1 MNWMICYDYGKNG
14 NHVFSDMI
22 ENKDTAVDALKAYQE
37 KYNDNEARI
46 VAVVPVDKDI
56 FKAYYDVNDDEK
68 FNRGQ
73 DEVKKMRNAIAHSVG
88 SYEKK
93 ITNCLQINQSAL

>member
-1 MNWMICYDYGKNG
+1 MNWMICYDYGKDG

-22 ENKDTAVDALKAYQE
+22 ENKDTAVDALKAYQD
-37 KYNDNEARI
+37 KYDDSEARI

-56 FKAYYDVNDDEK
+56 FKDYYDVNDDEK

-73 DEVKKMRNAIAHSVG
+73 DEVKKMRNAIAHTIG

-93 ITNCLQINQSAL
+93 IK

>member
-1 MNWMICYDYGKNG
+1 MNWMICYYYGKNG

-37 KYNDNEARI
+37 KYDDHEARI
-46 VAVVPVDKDI
+46 VAVVPVDKDV
-56 FKAYYDVNDDEK
+56 FEAYYDVNDDEK

-73 DEVKKMRNAIAHSVG
+73 DEVRKMRSSIAHSVG
-88 SYEKK
+88 SYEKR
-93 ITNCLQINQSAL
+93 

>member
-46 VAVVPVDKDI
+46 VAVVPVNKDI
-56 FKAYYDVNDDEK
+56 FKDYYDVNNDEK
-68 FNRGQ
+68 FGRGQ

-93 ITNCLQINQSAL
+93 DN

>member
-1 MNWMICYDYGKNG
+1 MNWMICYDYGKDG

-22 ENKDTAVDALKAYQE
+22 ENKDTAVDALKAYQD
-37 KYNDNEARI
+37 KYDDNEARI

-56 FKAYYDVNDDEK
+56 FKDYYDVNNDEK

-73 DEVKKMRNAIAHSVG
+73 DEVKKVRNAIAHSVG
-88 SYEKK
+88 SYEKNLK
-93 ITNCLQINQSAL
+93 

>member
-1 MNWMICYDYGKNG
+1 MNWMICYDYGKDG
-14 NHVFSDMI
+14 NHVFSEMI

-37 KYNDNEARI
+37 KYDDNEVRI

-56 FKAYYDVNDDEK
+56 FKDYYDVNDDEK
-68 FNRGQ
+68 FSKGQ
-73 DEVKKMRNAIAHSVG
+73 DAIKKMRNAIARSVG

-93 ITNCLQINQSAL
+93 

>member
-1 MNWMICYDYGKNG
+1 MNWMICYDYGKDG

-37 KYNDNEARI
+37 KYNDNETRI
-46 VAVVPVDKDI
+46 VAVIPVAEDI
-56 FKAYYDVNDDEK
+56 FKDYYDVNDDEK
-68 FNRGQ
+68 FSKGQ
-73 DEVKKMRNAIAHSVG
+73 DAIKKMRNAIARSVG

-93 ITNCLQINQSAL
+93 IK

>member
-1 MNWMICYDYGKNG
+1 MNWMICYDYGKDG

-22 ENKDTAVDALKAYQE
+22 ENKDTAADALKAYQD
-37 KYNDNEARI
+37 KYDDNEARI

-56 FKAYYDVNDDEK
+56 FKDYYDVNNDEK

-73 DEVKKMRNAIAHSVG
+73 DEVKKVRNAIAHSVG

-93 ITNCLQINQSAL
+93 IK

>member
-1 MNWMICYDYGKNG
+1 MNWMICYDYGKDG

-37 KYNDNEARI
+37 KYDDDEARI
-46 VAVVPVDKDI
+46 VAVVPVDKDV
-56 FKAYYDVNDDEK
+56 FEAYYDVNDNENFSK
-68 FNRGQ
+68 GQ
-73 DEVKKMRNAIAHSVG
+73 DAVKKMRNEIAHIVG

-93 ITNCLQINQSAL
+93 IK

>member
-1 MNWMICYDYGKNG
+1 MNWMICYDYGKDG

-22 ENKDTAVDALKAYQE
+22 ENKDTAADALKAYQE
-37 KYNDNEARI
+37 KYDDNEARI

-56 FKAYYDVNDDEK
+56 FKDYYDVNDDEN
-68 FNRGQ
+68 FSRGQ
-73 DEVKKMRNAIAHSVG
+73 DAVKKMRNEIAHIVG

-93 ITNCLQINQSAL
+93 IK

>member
-1 MNWMICYDYGKNG
+1 MNWMICYDYGKDG

-22 ENKDTAVDALKAYQE
+22 ENKDTAADALKAYQE
-37 KYNDNEARI
+37 KYDDDEARI

-56 FKAYYDVNDDEK
+56 FESYYDVNDDEK

-73 DEVKKMRNAIAHSVG
+73 DEVRKMRNEIAHSVG

-93 ITNCLQINQSAL
+93 IK

>member
-1 MNWMICYDYGKNG
+1 MNWMICYDYGKDG

-46 VAVVPVDKDI
+46 VAVVPVDKDV
-56 FKAYYDVNDDEK
+56 FKDYYDVNDDEK

-73 DEVKKMRNAIAHSVG
+73 NEVRKMRNEIAHIVG
-88 SYEKK
+88 SYEKNLK
-93 ITNCLQINQSAL
+93 

>member
-1 MNWMICYDYGKNG
+1 MNWMICYDYGKDG

-22 ENKDTAVDALKAYQE
+22 ENKDTAVDALKAYQD
-37 KYNDNEARI
+37 KYDDNEARI

-56 FKAYYDVNDDEK
+56 FKDYYDVNNDEK

-73 DEVKKMRNAIAHSVG
+73 DEVKKVRNAIAHSVG

-93 ITNCLQINQSAL
+93 IK

>member
-1 MNWMICYDYGKNG
+1 MNWMICYDYGKDG

-22 ENKDTAVDALKAYQE
+22 ENKDTAVDALKAYQD
-37 KYNDNEARI
+37 KYDDNEARI

-56 FKAYYDVNDDEK
+56 FKDYYDVNNDEK
-68 FNRGQ
+68 FSRGQ
-73 DEVKKMRNAIAHSVG
+73 DEVKKVRNAIAHSVG

-93 ITNCLQINQSAL
+93 IK

>member
-22 ENKDTAVDALKAYQE
+22 ENKDTAVDALKAYQD
-37 KYNDNEARI
+37 KYDDNEARI
-46 VAVVPVDKDI
+46 IAVIPVDKDI

-93 ITNCLQINQSAL
+93 IK

>member
-1 MNWMICYDYGKNG
+1 MNWMICYDYGKDG

-22 ENKDTAVDALKAYQE
+22 ENKDTAADALKAYQE
-37 KYNDNEARI
+37 KYDDNEVRI

-56 FKAYYDVNDDEK
+56 FKDYYDVNDDEK

-73 DEVKKMRNAIAHSVG
+73 DGVRKMRNEIAHIVG
-88 SYEKK
+88 SYEKNLK
-93 ITNCLQINQSAL
+93 

>member
-1 MNWMICYDYGKNG
+1 MNWMICYDYGKDG

-22 ENKDTAVDALKAYQE
+22 ENKDTAVDALKAYQD
-37 KYNDNEARI
+37 KYDDNEARI
-46 VAVVPVDKDI
+46 VAIIPVDKDI
-56 FKAYYDVNDDEK
+56 FKDYYDVNNDEK

-93 ITNCLQINQSAL
+93 IK

>member
-1 MNWMICYDYGKNG
+1 MNWMICYDYGKDD

-37 KYNDNEARI
+37 KYDDDEVRI
-46 VAVVPVDKDI
+46 VAVVPVDKDV
-56 FKAYYDVNDDEK
+56 FEAYYDVNDDENFSK
-68 FNRGQ
+68 GQ
-73 DEVKKMRNAIAHSVG
+73 DAVKKMRNEIAHIVG

-93 ITNCLQINQSAL
+93 IK

>member
-1 MNWMICYDYGKNG
+1 MNWMICYDYGKDD

-22 ENKDTAVDALKAYQE
+22 ENKDTAVEALKAYQE
-37 KYNDNEARI
+37 KYDDNEVRI

-56 FKAYYDVNDDEK
+56 FKDYYDVNDDEK
-68 FNRGQ
+68 FSKGQ
-73 DEVKKMRNAIAHSVG
+73 DAIKKMRNAIARSVG

-93 ITNCLQINQSAL
+93 